1 MKYFHK
7 GKTIYKLIEVASKG
21 EITINTIWLFLNLV
35 FYTCEI
41 SQKILTN
48 RVFPKIDNS
57 GSAARIVLEQNKF
70 SK

>member
-1 MKYFHK
+1 MK
-7 GKTIYKLIEVASKG
+7 GKQLKSLIEVASKG
-21 EITINTIWLFLNLV
+21 EITIYTIWLSLILV
-35 FYTCEI
+35 FCICEI

-57 GSAARIVLEQNKF
+57 GSAVRIALEQNKF